1 MVTRLRLFR
10 YVWKGS
16 RQMRIVIVNQDG
28 IMAKLMRFVL
38 TEAGHEAVL
47 TRSAEEALRAV
58 IGRETDGVLL
68 EIDLPDVSG
77 YELCKELRAKQYVG
91 PVIFVSERRDTQ
103 DKLRAFDH
111 GADDYIIEP
120 FDPQELVARVEVVAR
135 RCKQQDRQPLATI
148 LKAGDAELVISE
160 LAFQIRGRP
169 RVLLTPTE
177 MRLLECLMRNVG
189 ITIGRERLIERT
201 WGYDY
206 LGDSNRVE
214 VYIARL
220 RKKIER
226 NPSQPE
232 YLLTIRDI
240 GYVFRVPASASEMF
254 PVDASKEVADGQV
267 RRLLEDALSGT

>member
-1 MVTRLRLFR
+1 
-10 YVWKGS
+10 
-16 RQMRIVIVNQDG
+16 MRIVVVNPDA

-47 TRSAEEALRAV
+47 ARTGEEGLRAIV
-58 IGRETDGVLL
+58 GRETDGVLL
-68 EIDLPDVSG
+68 AIDLPDVSG
-77 YELCKELRAKQYVG
+77 YVVCKELRAKQYVG
-91 PVIFVSERRDTQ
+91 PVIFVSERRNTH
-103 DKLRAFDH
+103 DKLKAFDH

-135 RCKQQDRQPLATI
+135 RCTRHDRQPLATI
-148 LKAGDAELVISE
+148 LKAGDAELQISE
-160 LAFQIRGRP
+160 LAFQVTGRP

-214 VYIARL
+214 VYVARL

-232 YLLTIRDI
+232 YLVTIRGI
-240 GYVFRVPASASEMF
+240 GYAFRIPEGTSDVF
-254 PVDASKEVADGQV
+254 PVEPLNETVDGQV